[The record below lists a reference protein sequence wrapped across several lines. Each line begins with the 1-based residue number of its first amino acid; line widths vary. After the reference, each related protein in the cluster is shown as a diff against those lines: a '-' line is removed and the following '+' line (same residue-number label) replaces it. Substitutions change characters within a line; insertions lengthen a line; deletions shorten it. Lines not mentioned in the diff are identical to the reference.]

1 MSMFGCI
8 FGKGTVFFFTGK
20 VYFLHFCFIVESVIK
35 TLYFFFYGAGNKKYN
50 CLKRFS
56 ECSLNYFQQKKNRG
70 KKYKSCKGKKN
81 KP

>member
-56 ECSLNYFQQKKNRG
+56 ECSLNYFQKKKIEEKNTNLVRG
-70 KKYKSCKGKKN
+70 KK
-81 KP
+81 